1 MKKTFT
7 KLYTEDGQ
15 QYKITAEV
23 RFDDECK
30 NGHKT
35 FAITG
40 EILRRTRYGR
50 WVFDSCG
57 QIRDDIAKHFPD
69 LVPYLKWH
77 LCSTDGPMH
86 YLANTIYHASDKDCW
101 GRRKGE
107 PSSWEQ
113 RIRFFI
119 PADGE
124 PFPVSFKVPDG
135 FAKFLEKNRHFAH
148 TMKVVEVEFAGTG
161 PKLSSHYTLSGFK
174 DTGNTWGFV
183 PFKSLRDAE
192 ELLEALQI
200 YNWEIEKVP
209 TAWSEGKEPD
219 LEAARETAI
228 WPDAA
233 LEQLQDEEQLKA
245 RLPGLLAEFRAA
257 VESLGFE
264 W

>member
-7 KLYTEDGQ
+7 KLYREDGQ

-40 EILRRTRYGR
+40 GILMKAKNGA

-57 QIRDDIAKHFPD
+57 MLHEDIAKHFPD
-69 LVPYLKWH
+69 LVPFFKWH

-86 YLANTIYHASDKDCW
+86 YLANTLYHASDKDHW

-107 PSSWEQ
+107 PSAWER
-113 RIRFFI
+113 RIRFFVGGGY
-119 PADGE
+119 A
-124 PFPVSFKVPDG
+124 FPVSFKGPDG
-135 FAKFLEKNRHFAH
+135 FAKFLEENRHFTH

-174 DTGNTWGFV
+174 DTSNTWGFV
-183 PFKSLRDAE
+183 PFKNRREAE
-192 ELLEALQI
+192 ELLEALQT
-200 YNWEIEKVP
+200 YDWEIEKIP

-219 LEAARETAI
+219 LEAARKTAI
-228 WPDAA
+228 WPDAT

-245 RLPGLLAEFRAA
+245 RLPEILAEFRTAI
-257 VESLGFE
+257 ESLGFE

>member
-40 EILRRTRYGR
+40 EILRKARHGR
-50 WVFDSCG
+50 WEFDSCG
-57 QIRDDIAKHFPD
+57 QIRDDIAKHFPN

-86 YLANTIYHASDKDCW
+86 YLANTLYW
-101 GRRKGE
+101 VRE
-107 PSSWEQ
+107 
-113 RIRFFI
+113 
-119 PADGE
+119 
-124 PFPVSFKVPDG
+124 
-135 FAKFLEKNRHFAH
+135 
-148 TMKVVEVEFAGTG
+148 
-161 PKLSSHYTLSGFK
+161 
-174 DTGNTWGFV
+174 GN
-183 PFKSLRDAE
+183 
-192 ELLEALQI
+192 I
-200 YNWEIEKVP
+200 
-209 TAWSEGKEPD
+209 
-219 LEAARETAI
+219 EAARKTAI
-228 WPDAA
+228 WPDAT

-245 RLPGLLAEFRAA
+245 RLPGLLAEFRTAI
-257 VESLGFE
+257 EGLGFE

>member
-35 FAITG
+35 FSITG
-40 EILRRTRYGR
+40 E
-50 WVFDSCG
+50 VFKNGWSGTWGIDRCG
-57 QIRDDIAKHFPD
+57 QIQDDTAKHFPD
-69 LVPYLKWH
+69 LVPFFKWH
-77 LCSTDGPMH
+77 LCSTDGPLH
-86 YLANTIYHASDKDCW
+86 YLANTLYHASDKDHW

-107 PSSWEQ
+107 PSAWER
-113 RIRFFI
+113 RIRFFVGGGY
-119 PADGE
+119 A
-124 PFPVSFKVPDG
+124 FPVSFKVPDG
-135 FAKFLEKNRHFAH
+135 FAKFLEENRHFTH
-148 TMKVVEVEFAGTG
+148 TMKVVEVEFAGAG

-183 PFKSLRDAE
+183 PFKNRREAE
-192 ELLEALQI
+192 ELLEALQT
-200 YNWEIEKVP
+200 YDWKIEKVP

-219 LEAARETAI
+219 LEAARKTAI
-228 WPDAA
+228 WPDAT

-245 RLPGLLAEFRAA
+245 RLPGLLAEFRTAI
-257 VESLGFE
+257 EGLGFE

>member
-40 EILRRTRYGR
+40 EILRKAKNGR
-50 WVFDSCG
+50 WVFDCCG
-57 QIRDDIAKHFPD
+57 QIQDDIAKHFPN
-69 LVPYLKWH
+69 LVPYFKWH

-86 YLANTIYHASDKDCW
+86 YLANTLYHASDKDHW

-107 PSSWEQ
+107 PSAWEQ
-113 RIRFFI
+113 RIRFFV
-119 PADGE
+119 DDE
-124 PFPVSFKVPDG
+124 SPFPVSFKVSYS
-135 FAKFLEKNRHFAH
+135 FAKFLENNRKDTY
-148 TMKVVEVEFAGTG
+148 TMKVVEVQHGNDEGGYKFSDRYTFTG
-161 PKLSSHYTLSGFK
+161 HNEDKWEST
-174 DTGNTWGFV
+174 
-183 PFKSLRDAE
+183 PFRTRREAE
-192 ELLEALQI
+192 ELLTALQI
-200 YNWEIEKVP
+200 YIWGIEKVP
-209 TAWSEGKEPD
+209 IAWSEGKEPD
-219 LEAARETAI
+219 LEAARKTAI
-228 WPDAA
+228 WPDAT
-233 LEQLQDEEQLKA
+233 LDQLQDEEQLKA
-245 RLPGLLAEFRAA
+245 RLPGLLAEFRTA

>member
-7 KLYTEDGQ
+7 KTYTEDGQ
-15 QYKITAEV
+15 QYKITAKV

-40 EILRRTRYGR
+40 GILMKGKNNR
-50 WVFDSCG
+50 WLFDSCG
-57 QIRDDIAKHFPD
+57 MLHEDIAKHFPD
-69 LVPYLKWH
+69 LVPFFKWH
-77 LCSTDGPMH
+77 LCSADGPMH
-86 YLANTIYHASDKDCW
+86 YLANTLYHTSDKDCW

-107 PSSWEQ
+107 PSAWER
-113 RIRFFI
+113 RIRFFVG
-119 PADGE
+119 DE
-124 PFPVSFKVPDG
+124 SPFPVSFKVSESL
-135 FAKFLEKNRHFAH
+135 AKFLEERRRD
-148 TMKVVEVEFAGTG
+148 TYTLKVVEVQHGNDEGGYKFSDQYTFTG
-161 PKLSSHYTLSGFK
+161 YNEDK
-174 DTGNTWGFV
+174 WGST
-183 PFKSLRDAE
+183 PFRTKREAE

-219 LEAARETAI
+219 LEAARATAI
-228 WPDAA
+228 WPDAT

>member
-7 KLYTEDGQ
+7 KVYTEDGQ

-40 EILRRTRYGR
+40 EILRKAKYGR
-50 WVFDSCG
+50 WGFDSCG
-57 QIRDDIAKHFPD
+57 QIQDDIAKHFPD
-69 LVPYLKWH
+69 LVPYFKWH

-86 YLANTIYHASDKDCW
+86 YLANTLYW
-101 GRRKGE
+101 VRE
-107 PSSWEQ
+107 
-113 RIRFFI
+113 
-119 PADGE
+119 
-124 PFPVSFKVPDG
+124 
-135 FAKFLEKNRHFAH
+135 
-148 TMKVVEVEFAGTG
+148 
-161 PKLSSHYTLSGFK
+161 
-174 DTGNTWGFV
+174 GN
-183 PFKSLRDAE
+183 
-192 ELLEALQI
+192 I
-200 YNWEIEKVP
+200 
-209 TAWSEGKEPD
+209 
-219 LEAARETAI
+219 EAARKTAI
-228 WPDAA
+228 WPDAT

>member
-1 MKKTFT
+1 MKKIFT
-7 KLYTEDGQ
+7 KLYTENGQ

-23 RFDDECK
+23 RFDDQCK

-40 EILRRTRYGR
+40 EILRKARNGR
-50 WVFDSCG
+50 WEFGSCG
-57 QIRDDIAKHFPD
+57 QIQDDIAKHFPN
-69 LVPYLKWH
+69 LVPYFKWH
-77 LCSTDGPMH
+77 LCSTDGPLH
-86 YLANTIYHASDKDCW
+86 YLANTLYHASGKDCW

-107 PSSWEQ
+107 PSAWER
-113 RIRFFI
+113 RIRFFV
-119 PADGE
+119 PADGD
-124 PFPVSFKVPDG
+124 PFPVSFQVPDS
-135 FAKFLEKNRHFAH
+135 FAKFLEDNRRDTY
-148 TMKVVEVEFAGTG
+148 TMKVVEVQHGNDEGGYKFSDQYTFTG
-161 PKLSSHYTLSGFK
+161 HNEDK
-174 DTGNTWGFV
+174 WGPT
-183 PFKSLRDAE
+183 PFRTKREAE

-219 LEAARETAI
+219 LEAARATAI
-228 WPDAA
+228 WPDAT

-257 VESLGFE
+257 VEILGFE

>member
-7 KLYTEDGQ
+7 KLYTEDGR

-30 NGHKT
+30 NGHKA
-35 FAITG
+35 FSIIG
-40 EILRRTRYGR
+40 KVLKNGR
-50 WVFDSCG
+50 SGTWVIDRCG
-57 QIRDDIAKHFPD
+57 QIQDDIAKHFPD
-69 LVPYLKWH
+69 LVPFFKWH
-77 LCSTDGPMH
+77 LCSTDGPLH
-86 YLANTIYHASDKDCW
+86 YLANTLYHASDKDPW

-107 PSSWEQ
+107 PSAWEQ
-113 RIRFFI
+113 RIRFFVGGGY
-119 PADGE
+119 A
-124 PFPVSFKVPDG
+124 FPVSFKVPDG
-135 FAKFLEKNRHFAH
+135 FAKFLEENRRD
-148 TMKVVEVEFAGTG
+148 TYTLKVVEVEFAGTG

-192 ELLEALQI
+192 ELIEALQTHD
-200 YNWEIEKVP
+200 WEIEKSP

-219 LEAARETAI
+219 LEAARASAI
-228 WPDAA
+228 WPDAT

>member
-1 MKKTFT
+1 MKKAFT

-30 NGHKT
+30 NGHKA
-35 FAITG
+35 FSIIG
-40 EILRRTRYGR
+40 EVLKNGR
-50 WVFDSCG
+50 SGTWIIDRCG
-57 QIRDDIAKHFPD
+57 KVHDDIAKHCPN

-77 LCSTDGPMH
+77 LCSTDGPLH
-86 YLANTIYHASDKDCW
+86 YLANTLYHASDKDCW

-107 PSSWEQ
+107 PSAWER

-119 PADGE
+119 PADGD
-124 PFPVSFKVPDG
+124 PFPVSFKVSDS
-135 FAKFLEKNRHFAH
+135 FAKFLEDNRRDTY
-148 TMKVVEVEFAGTG
+148 TMKVVEVQHGNDEGGYKFSDQYTFTG
-161 PKLSSHYTLSGFK
+161 HNEDK
-174 DTGNTWGFV
+174 WGST
-183 PFKSLRDAE
+183 PFRTKREAE

-200 YNWEIEKVP
+200 YDWEIEKVP

-219 LEAARETAI
+219 LEAARKTAI
-228 WPDAA
+228 WPDAT

-245 RLPGLLAEFRAA
+245 RLPGLLAEFRTAI
-257 VESLGFE
+257 ESLGFE

>member
-35 FAITG
+35 FSITG
-40 EILRRTRYGR
+40 EILRKVKNSR
-50 WVFDSCG
+50 WVFCCG
-57 QIRDDIAKHFPD
+57 QIQDDIAKHFPD
-69 LVPYLKWH
+69 LVPFFKWH
-77 LCSTDGPMH
+77 LCSTGGPLH
-86 YLANTIYHASDKDCW
+86 YLANTLYLASDKDCW

-107 PSSWEQ
+107 PSAWER
-113 RIRFFI
+113 RIRFFV
-119 PADGE
+119 DGGYA
-124 PFPVSFKVPDG
+124 FPVSFKISDS
-135 FAKFLEKNRHFAH
+135 FAKFLEENRHFIH

-200 YNWEIEKVP
+200 YIWGIEKVP
-209 TAWSEGKEPD
+209 IAWSDGKEPD
-219 LEAARETAI
+219 LEAARKTAI
-228 WPDAA
+228 WPDAT

>member
-1 MKKTFT
+1 MKKAFT

-40 EILRRTRYGR
+40 TISRRWRGGIWTI
-50 WVFDSCG
+50 DSCG
-57 QIRDDIAKHFPD
+57 QIQDDIAKHFPD
-69 LVPYLKWH
+69 LVPFFKWH
-77 LCSTDGPMH
+77 LCSTDGPLH
-86 YLANTIYHASDKDCW
+86 YLANTLYHASDKDCW

-107 PSSWEQ
+107 PSAWEW

-119 PADGE
+119 DGGYAFPA
-124 PFPVSFKVPDG
+124 SFKVSDS
-135 FAKFLEKNRHFAH
+135 FAAFLEENKRRINS
-148 TMKVVEVEFAGTG
+148 MKVVEVEFAGTG

-174 DTGNTWGFV
+174 DTSDTWGFV
-183 PFKSLRDAE
+183 PFKNLRDAE
-192 ELLEALQI
+192 ELLEALKTHD
-200 YNWEIEKVP
+200 WEIEKVP

-219 LEAARETAI
+219 LEAARATAI
-228 WPDAA
+228 WPDAT

-257 VESLGFE
+257 VESLGIE

>member
-7 KLYTEDGQ
+7 KVYTEDGQ

-40 EILRRTRYGR
+40 EILRKAKNGS

-57 QIRDDIAKHFPD
+57 QIQDDIAKHFPD
-69 LVPYLKWH
+69 LVPFLKWH
-77 LCSTDGPMH
+77 LCSTDGPLH
-86 YLANTIYHASDKDCW
+86 YLSNTLYHASDKDCW

-107 PSSWEQ
+107 PSAWER
-113 RIRFFI
+113 RIRFFF
-119 PADGE
+119 DE
-124 PFPVSFKVPDG
+124 EHPFPVSFKVSDS
-135 FAKFLEKNRHFAH
+135 FAKFLEENRHFIH

-183 PFKSLRDAE
+183 PFKNLRDAE

-209 TAWSEGKEPD
+209 IAWSGGKEPD
-219 LEAARETAI
+219 LEAARKAAI
-228 WPDAA
+228 WQDAT

>member
-7 KLYTEDGQ
+7 RLYREGSQ

-40 EILRRTRYGR
+40 EILRMARYGR

-57 QIRDDIAKHFPD
+57 QIQDDIAKHFPD
-69 LVPYLKWH
+69 LVPFFKWH
-77 LCSTDGPMH
+77 LCSTDGPLY
-86 YLANTIYHASDKDCW
+86 YLENTLYWVD
-101 GRRKGE
+101 
-107 PSSWEQ
+107 
-113 RIRFFI
+113 
-119 PADGE
+119 
-124 PFPVSFKVPDG
+124 
-135 FAKFLEKNRHFAH
+135 
-148 TMKVVEVEFAGTG
+148 
-161 PKLSSHYTLSGFK
+161 
-174 DTGNTWGFV
+174 
-183 PFKSLRDAE
+183 
-192 ELLEALQI
+192 
-200 YNWEIEKVP
+200 
-209 TAWSEGKEPD
+209 EGD
-219 LEAARETAI
+219 LEAAQATAI
-228 WPDAA
+228 WPDAT

>member
-7 KLYTEDGQ
+7 KTYTENGQ

-23 RFDDECK
+23 RFGDECK

-40 EILRRTRYGR
+40 EILRKAWNCWLVSDR
-50 WVFDSCG
+50 CG
-57 QIRDDIAKHFPD
+57 MIQDDIAKHFPD
-69 LVPYLKWH
+69 LAPFFKWH

-86 YLANTIYHASDKDCW
+86 YLANTLYHASDKDHW

-107 PSSWEQ
+107 PSAWER
-113 RIRFFI
+113 RIRFFV
-119 PADGE
+119 DDE
-124 PFPVSFKVPDG
+124 FSFPVSFGVSDG
-135 FAKFLEKNRHFAH
+135 FAKFLEENRHFIH
-148 TMKVVEVEFAGTG
+148 TMKVVAVARKDAGTY
-161 PKLSSHYTLSGFK
+161 KFRDQYTF
-174 DTGNTWGFV
+174 TGYNEDKWGST
-183 PFKSLRDAE
+183 PFRTQREAE
-192 ELLEALQI
+192 ELLEALQT
-200 YNWEIEKVP
+200 YDWEIERIP

-219 LEAARETAI
+219 LEAARASAI
-228 WPDAA
+228 WPDAT

>member
-1 MKKTFT
+1 MTFT
-7 KLYTEDGQ
+7 KTYTEDGQ

-23 RFDDECK
+23 RFDDDECK

-40 EILRRTRYGR
+40 EILRKAKTGR
-50 WVFDSCG
+50 WAFDSCG
-57 QIRDDIAKHFPD
+57 LIHDDIAKHFPN
-69 LVPYLKWH
+69 LAPFFKWH
-77 LCSTDGPMH
+77 LCSTDRPLH
-86 YLANTIYHASDKDCW
+86 YLANTLYHASDKDCW

-107 PSSWEQ
+107 PSAWER
-113 RIRFFI
+113 RIRFFF
-119 PADGE
+119 DDE
-124 PFPVSFKVPDG
+124 FPFPVSFKVSDS
-135 FAKFLEKNRHFAH
+135 FAKFLEENRRD
-148 TMKVVEVEFAGTG
+148 TYTLKVVEVEFAGTG

-192 ELLEALQI
+192 ELLEALQT

-209 TAWSEGKEPD
+209 IAWSEGEEPD
-219 LEAARETAI
+219 IEAARKTAI
-228 WPDAA
+228 WPDAT

-245 RLPGLLAEFRAA
+245 RLPGLLAEFRTAI
-257 VESLGFE
+257 ESLGFE